1 MSDGYNA
8 IGVDA
13 MIPSLSGWMGRVM
26 MMVTWVGMWMGIDV
40 CVLDVSVS
48 GVAAVVHIAF
58 WLYAVVCH
66 VLNSAVIVPWVGWGW
81 RNPCFCNEASGC
93 G

>member
-8 IGVDA
+8 IGIDA

-40 CVLDVSVS
+40 CVLNVSVS

-66 VLNSAVIVPWVGWGW
+66 VLNSAVIVPMGWLGMAK
-81 RNPCFCNEASGC
+81 PLFLQ
-93 G
+93 